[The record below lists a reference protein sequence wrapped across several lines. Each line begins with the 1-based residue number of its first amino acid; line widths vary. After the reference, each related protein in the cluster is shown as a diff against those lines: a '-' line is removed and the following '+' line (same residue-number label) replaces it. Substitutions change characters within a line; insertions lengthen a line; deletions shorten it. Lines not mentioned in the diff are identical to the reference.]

1 MPPTKQ
7 VSTGAERQKA
17 FRDRMTRMGMTIP
30 RIYMTEGEQG
40 LVRKFLRHHRN
51 ERTDQ
56 LIGGMDLQ
64 AMSQKWTTQ
73 RLFDALQEHASH
85 QQQLSR
91 VWLQATPASIE
102 LALASYGDQPVHLV
116 VTEYEIRMTTPL
128 CDQRAVSDPLRF
140 NEACLRLGP
149 NMPLSN
155 VGLVGSHYILFGQ
168 LSAHSPLANIVE
180 ELDVMGRNV
189 IDAQAEL
196 SHLIG

>member
-1 MPPTKQ
+1 
-7 VSTGAERQKA
+7 
-17 FRDRMTRMGMTIP
+17 MGMTIP

-40 LVRKFLRHHRN
+40 QVREFLRHHRN
-51 ERTDQ
+51 ERTDL

-73 RLFDALQEHASH
+73 RLFDALQEHAGN
-85 QQQLSR
+85 QQQFSR
-91 VWLQATPASIE
+91 VWLQATPASVE
-102 LALASYGDQPVHLV
+102 LALAAYGDQPVHLV
-116 VTEYEIRMTTPL
+116 VTEYDIRMTTPL
-128 CDQRAVSDPLRF
+128 CDQRTVQDPLRF
-140 NEACLRLGP
+140 NETCLRLGP

-155 VGLVGSHYILFGQ
+155 VGLVGSQYILFGQ

-196 SHLIG
+196 AHLIG

>member
-1 MPPTKQ
+1 MSPTKQ
-7 VSTGAERQKA
+7 ITSGAMRQKA

-40 LVRKFLRHHRN
+40 LVRDFLRHQRN
-51 ERTDQ
+51 EQTDR
-56 LIGGMDLQ
+56 LIDGMDLR
-64 AMSQKWTTQ
+64 ATIQKWTTQ
-73 RLFDALQEHASH
+73 SLFDALRDHGMKQKQWSG
-85 QQQLSR
+85 

-102 LALASYGDQPVHLV
+102 LSLADYADQAVHLV
-116 VTEYEIRMTTPL
+116 VTDAEIRMTTAL
-128 CDQRAVSDPLRF
+128 CEQGMVKDPLRF

-155 VGLVGSHYILFGQ
+155 VGLIGSQYILFGQ

-180 ELDVMGRNV
+180 ELDVMGRNA

>member
-7 VSTGAERQKA
+7 VSTGAKRQKA

-40 LVRKFLRHHRN
+40 LVREFLRHHRN

-56 LIGGMDLQ
+56 LIGGMDFQ

-73 RLFDALQEHASH
+73 RLFDALHEHASR
-85 QQQLSR
+85 QRQLSQVR
-91 VWLQATPASIE
+91 LQATPAAIE
-102 LALASYGDQPVHLV
+102 LSLADYGDQSVHLV
-116 VTEYEIRMTTPL
+116 VTDYEIRMTTSL
-128 CDQRAVSDPLRF
+128 CEQPAVKDPARF

-189 IDAQAEL
+189 IDALGEL
-196 SHLIG
+196 SYLIG

>member
-1 MPPTKQ
+1 M
-7 VSTGAERQKA
+7 RQKA

-40 LVRKFLRHHRN
+40 LVRDFLRHQRN
-51 ERTDQ
+51 ERTDR
-56 LIGGMDLQ
+56 LIDGMDLRPTI
-64 AMSQKWTTQ
+64 QKWTTQ
-73 RLFDALQEHASH
+73 SLFDALRDHGVKQKQWSG
-85 QQQLSR
+85 

-102 LALASYGDQPVHLV
+102 LSLAAYADQAVHLV
-116 VTEYEIRMTTPL
+116 VTDYDIRMTTAL
-128 CDQRAVSDPLRF
+128 CEQGMVKDALRF